1 MSNLRDRLKKIA
13 AERKD
18 APQAAPAPRA
28 DSAPRVDPAPR
39 AVCAQIV
46 REAEIPPLR
55 LSANALALMGGE
67 AFAGLRLAPEDLLFL
82 DTETTGLSGG
92 VGTIAFEVGVGEVL
106 GEKMRITQ
114 LYLRD
119 YDEEEDLLRRLLP
132 LFAGK
137 RAVVTF
143 NGKSFDLPLLT
154 SRCTL
159 YRLRAPWQEMAH
171 LDLVHP
177 ARRLYKLRL
186 RSCTLGDLEEKILGA
201 PRAGD
206 IPGREVPALWAQ
218 FLRTRDEGPLQR
230 VFEHNFQ
237 DVRAMALLLQAL
249 ARAHDEPEGQMHFED
264 LYSVGR
270 IYDRAGR
277 ADVAERC
284 YAHVVTG
291 SCRVRAGQALHRLYR
306 RQGRAQDAL
315 RLLEEMAASGAGGTF
330 PYVEMA
336 KLYEHRLHDPARA
349 LRCTDL
355 ALALSRD
362 AAEQAELLHR
372 RARLARRLDGSA
384 VSKRTKSTRE
394 RV

>member
-18 APQAAPAPRA
+18 APQAA
-28 DSAPRVDPAPR
+28 PAPR

-106 GEKMRITQ
+106 GERMRITQ

-206 IPGREVPALWAQ
+206 IPGREVPALWAVPAHA
-218 FLRTRDEGPLQR
+218 RRGPL
-230 VFEHNFQ
+230 
-237 DVRAMALLLQAL
+237 AA
-249 ARAHDEPEGQMHFED
+249 
-264 LYSVGR
+264 
-270 IYDRAGR
+270 
-277 ADVAERC
+277 
-284 YAHVVTG
+284 
-291 SCRVRAGQALHRLYR
+291 RVRAQLP
-306 RQGRAQDAL
+306 GRARHGAAPAGAGKGARRAGGADAL
-315 RLLEEMAASGAGGTF
+315 
-330 PYVEMA
+330 
-336 KLYEHRLHDPARA
+336 
-349 LRCTDL
+349 
-355 ALALSRD
+355 
-362 AAEQAELLHR
+362 
-372 RARLARRLDGSA
+372 
-384 VSKRTKSTRE
+384 
-394 RV
+394 

>member
-1 MSNLRDRLKKIA
+1 
-13 AERKD
+13 
-18 APQAAPAPRA
+18 
-28 DSAPRVDPAPR
+28 
-39 AVCAQIV
+39 
-46 REAEIPPLR
+46 
-55 LSANALALMGGE
+55 MGGE

-106 GEKMRITQ
+106 GERMRITQ

-249 ARAHDEPEGQMHFED
+249 ASAHDEPEGQMHFED

-284 YAHVVTG
+284 YAHVVAG

-362 AAEQAELLHR
+362 GAEQAELLHR